1 MAKRL
6 WIPVQPRFTLS
17 FKWPSRSLN
26 RVNLQPLERCRYK
39 ISSIT
44 SEHLCFASEDICFL
58 QNAENAKMPNPKCA
72 HKPHREK
79 GCFHVLIHVFVCL
92 FFHMHWIPPGSL
104 VVTAGKTRSP
114 HCLQCSRRSPRC
126 FGLSP
131 CALWLHRP
139 AFKTHTDH
147 GGHFPSSALLSQ
159 RSLWEGKSWTSAA
172 SLTEFVKPFKL
183 AEFKRY
189 LLISP
194 NTWISV

>member
-17 FKWPSRSLN
+17 FKWPSQSLN

-39 ISSIT
+39 ISSVT

-72 HKPHREK
+72 HKPNQEK
-79 GCFHVLIHVFVCL
+79 GRFLVLIHVFVCL

-114 HCLQCSRRSPRC
+114 PLPSVFTPQSEVPRALTVRSLAAPSCLQNTHGPRGPLPQLSFALPKVTLGGKILDFCCKFNRVREAFQTSR
-126 FGLSP
+126 
-131 CALWLHRP
+131 
-139 AFKTHTDH
+139 
-147 GGHFPSSALLSQ
+147 
-159 RSLWEGKSWTSAA
+159 
-172 SLTEFVKPFKL
+172 V
-183 AEFKRY
+183 
-189 LLISP
+189 
-194 NTWISV
+194 